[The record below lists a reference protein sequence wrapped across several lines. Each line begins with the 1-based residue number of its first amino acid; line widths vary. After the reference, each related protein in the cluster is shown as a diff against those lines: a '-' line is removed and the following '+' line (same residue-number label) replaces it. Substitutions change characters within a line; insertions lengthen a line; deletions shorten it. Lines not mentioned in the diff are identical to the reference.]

1 MFALAS
7 CAAAKRD
14 GKERLASGAWT
25 ISKLY
30 VGPADTLAP
39 CHWDGLDNCFVQLQG
54 RKNILLFPPDTKGLR
69 PFPADHPY
77 DSRAQANIERLQ
89 RQLTELECLEAMYP
103 REGSGSGF
111 RSLNPDA
118 LDAARAAVD
127 GWERSG
133 EPPGADALAAIP
145 PLRCS
150 LTLDLEEDAETSR
163 PAETLTLR
171 VTLPRRYPAV
181 APTIEA
187 AGSATSRDAAGA
199 ILSRLDRIAE
209 ERTTALGEEGGAEC
223 LAELAQEAREL
234 AEADANATRRA
245 AAAAASER
253 DARDA
258 PNALHHAVVR
268 IDHMNDS
275 SGYVKKLRKWAAAL
289 GLAVRLF
296 YAEEGRGATATA
308 TATATAPADE
318 DDSDDRPPSG
328 GRVEGVFVVLA
339 GEDDAIGGF
348 LARLRTEMV
357 DVDSRGAKC
366 RERKSEVLCRR
377 RDQSRQKLMTK
388 SLETVQQQEPLA
400 HTRTRAAAQDC
411 AQRQVQDHAV
421 FEAASFRHNDR
432 RLRPEN

>member
-1 MFALAS
+1 MSDAGSDAS
-7 CAAAKRD
+7 
-14 GKERLASGAWT
+14 
-25 ISKLY
+25 
-30 VGPADTLAP
+30 AP
-39 CHWDGLDNCFVQLQG
+39 V
-54 RKNILLFPPDTKGLR
+54 
-69 PFPADHPY
+69 
-77 DSRAQANIERLQ
+77 ERLQ
-89 RQLTELECLEAMYP
+89 RQLMELECLEAMYP

-234 AEADANATRRA
+234 AEADADATRR
-245 AAAAASER
+245 
-253 DARDA
+253 
-258 PNALHHAVVR
+258 
-268 IDHMNDS
+268 
-275 SGYVKKLRKWAAAL
+275 
-289 GLAVRLF
+289 
-296 YAEEGRGATATA
+296 
-308 TATATAPADE
+308 
-318 DDSDDRPPSG
+318 
-328 GRVEGVFVVLA
+328 
-339 GEDDAIGGF
+339 
-348 LARLRTEMV
+348 
-357 DVDSRGAKC
+357 
-366 RERKSEVLCRR
+366 RR
-377 RDQSRQKLMTK
+377 RRRRRAIATRA
-388 SLETVQQQEPLA
+388 TP
-400 HTRTRAAAQDC
+400 RTRSTTP
-411 AQRQVQDHAV
+411 
-421 FEAASFRHNDR
+421 SFA
-432 RLRPEN
+432 

>member
-1 MFALAS
+1 MSDAGSDAS
-7 CAAAKRD
+7 
-14 GKERLASGAWT
+14 
-25 ISKLY
+25 
-30 VGPADTLAP
+30 AP
-39 CHWDGLDNCFVQLQG
+39 V
-54 RKNILLFPPDTKGLR
+54 
-69 PFPADHPY
+69 
-77 DSRAQANIERLQ
+77 ERLQ
-89 RQLTELECLEAMYP
+89 RQLMELECLEAMYP

-209 ERTTALGEEGGAEC
+209 ERTTALGEDGGAEC

-234 AEADANATRRA
+234 AEADADATRRA
-245 AAAAASER
+245 AAAAASDR

-296 YAEEGRGATATA
+296 YAEEGRGADATA
-308 TATATAPADE
+308 TAPATAPADE
-318 DDSDDRPPSG
+318 DDSDDVPPSG

-366 RERKSEVLCRR
+366 RERKSEVLCRQR
-377 RDQSRQKLMTK
+377 AGEVKAGERAVPAFAGFACAPYRGSGGGAEGDAIGG
-388 SLETVQQQEPLA
+388 LERCLA
-400 HTRTRAAAQDC
+400 GLNLLHVGGAGTRYRAGTGG
-411 AQRQVQDHAV
+411 
-421 FEAASFRHNDR
+421 E
-432 RLRPEN
+432 